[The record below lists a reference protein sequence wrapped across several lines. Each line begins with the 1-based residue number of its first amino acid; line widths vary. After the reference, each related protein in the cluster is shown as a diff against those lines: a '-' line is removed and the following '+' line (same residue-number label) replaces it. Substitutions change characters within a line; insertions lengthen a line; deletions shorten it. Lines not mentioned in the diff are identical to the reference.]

1 MQIMTGYTGKPHVTS
16 DMARLYNIGAVS
28 EQSYV
33 LPVGKQLQAEI
44 ENNSAIRIL
53 SGVAMHQG
61 CIGVTS
67 KNGYDTVILSNG
79 TQGMKRKDLIVL
91 RYEKKQNTSVES
103 MSYVVLR
110 GNPVAN
116 NPSLPGW
123 ETGDIAS
130 GALIS
135 DMPLYEVEF
144 DGINIVKV
152 SKLFKTMD
160 NFDGIASQISK
171 FKTDTNNKFS
181 RVDQCFFYIFQ
192 RSWESP
198 NWLAKGAPGLYL
210 MSPTDNPTNS
220 PFPGEWGWMFNMD
233 TVRFAYRNDIT
244 NRSASGPLYIN
255 TYSKDRWSG
264 WLNELDRSGIGQTV
278 EVGYYK
284 NEWKLATEYYDI
296 GNGRAALDTEYFKTD
311 SQQSTIT
318 VKKDGVYNVEFS
330 GTLRSESQNVIVWMK
345 LFVNGSEHRALS
357 NYMYHSG
364 VHMAMNG
371 SWTCELR
378 KGDRLNARLALST
391 GGTVYATRACF
402 MRVTKIK

>member
-44 ENNSAIRIL
+44 ENNSAICIL

-79 TQGMKRKDLIVL
+79 TQGMKRKDLIIL
-91 RYEKKQNTSVES
+91 RYEKNQNTSVES

-110 GNPVAN
+110 GNPVAS

-144 DGINIVKV
+144 NGINIVRV
-152 SKLFKTMD
+152 GKLFKTIQNMD
-160 NFDGIASQISK
+160 GIISQMSKLGNVYFDGIPKEWSSK
-171 FKTDTNNKFS
+171 D
-181 RVDQCFFYIFQ
+181 
-192 RSWESP
+192 
-198 NWLAKGAPGLYL
+198 WLSSGNPGIYW
-210 MSPTDNPTNS
+210 MNPSNNPTNNPIS
-220 PFPGEWGWMFNMD
+220 PNYGWMINLH
-233 TVRFAYRNDIT
+233 TLRIAIEYPSGKLYTNLFAN
-244 NRSASGPLYIN
+244 
-255 TYSKDRWSG
+255 SKWGG
-264 WLNELDRSGIGQTV
+264 WHSRIEDLSEIVGGIGQTV
-278 EVGYYK
+278 EVGFYP
-284 NEWKLATEYYDI
+284 NEWKIATDYYDI
-296 GNGRAALDTEYFKTD
+296 GNGRASVDTAYFKTD
-311 SQQSTIT
+311 SKQSSVI
-318 VKKDGVYNVEFS
+318 VKKAGVYQVDFS
-330 GTLRSESQNVIVWMK
+330 GVCRCETQNTVVWMK
-345 LFVNGSEHRALS
+345 LFINNSEHRAIS
-357 NYMYHSG
+357 SYNYQSG
-364 VHMAMNG
+364 AHMAMNG
-371 SWTCELR
+371 AWVCELNA
-378 KGDRLNARLALST
+378 GDKLNAKLALST